1 LREAVNLSR
10 IRLIVFDLDGTLV
23 DSLADLA
30 AAVNDALHQVEPRS
44 PPLPVET
51 VRTFIGDGARLLL
64 ARSLQAQGALE
75 SVDQILPLFLDSYRR
90 GLMRSTTLYPGAL
103 PCLDALAGRHLA
115 VLSNKPGDLSRELL
129 TALGVSD
136 RFVRIWGTGDVPERK
151 PDPRGLLQLMAKLAV
166 SAAETLVVGDSATDV
181 RTARAASVSVVAVS
195 YGFAPESL
203 ADEPPDLLLNDLRDL
218 PAYLAADSHD
228 AVML

>member
-1 LREAVNLSR
+1 MNLSR
-10 IRLIVFDLDGTLV
+10 VRLIVFDLDGTLV

-30 AAVNDALHQVEPRS
+30 AAVNDALRQVAPRA
-44 PPLPVET
+44 PALPIET

-75 SVDQILPLFLDSYRR
+75 SVDRVLPLFLDSYRR
-90 GLMRSTTLYPGAL
+90 SLTRSTTLYPGAL
-103 PCLDALAGRHLA
+103 SCLDQLRGRLLA

-129 TALGVSD
+129 TTLGVAD

-151 PDPRGLLQLMAKLAV
+151 PDPRGLLQLMEELDV
-166 SAAETLVVGDSATDV
+166 PAAETLVVGDSATDV
-181 RTARAASVSVVAVS
+181 RTARAASVSVAAVS

-203 ADEPPDLLLNDLRDL
+203 ADEPPDLLLDDLRDL
-218 PAYLAADSHD
+218 PAHLAADSLD
-228 AVML
+228 AAPL